1 MEVTLLLISVES
13 SVVSKRNLNYS
24 VPYNNISNM
33 FLGQCWR
40 LETSSRPLYDF
51 MELQDNKICQML
63 VVDIYH
69 F

>member
-1 MEVTLLLISVES
+1 
-13 SVVSKRNLNYS
+13 
-24 VPYNNISNM
+24 M